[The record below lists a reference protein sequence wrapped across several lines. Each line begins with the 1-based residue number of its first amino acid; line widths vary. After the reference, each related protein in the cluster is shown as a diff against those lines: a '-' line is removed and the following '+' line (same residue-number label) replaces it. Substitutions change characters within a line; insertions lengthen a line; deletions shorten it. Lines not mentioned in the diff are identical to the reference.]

1 MSETATMSAWV
12 ALIYLPQKESQSTDS
27 YESIMKPSKNNA
39 PVYPFSWQRPPVTKE
54 KGLPA
59 DFQPGFTLRPGCNL
73 QVPADTWKV
82 ALSDPMVAHRVKIG
96 AIEIVPSDSPDS
108 SSPGYRHFKDTVAL
122 DLVRKTEDIDSLELW
137 VEGESRNAIIDA
149 ANKKKAAINAELIK
163 RAA

>member
-27 YESIMKPSKNNA
+27 YESIMNPSKNNV

-73 QVPADTWKV
+73 QVSADTWKV

-122 DLVRKTEDIDSLELW
+122 ELVRKTEDIDSLELW
-137 VEGESRNAIIDA
+137 VKGESRNAIIDA
-149 ANKKKAAINAELIK
+149 ANKKKAAINAELLK